1 VKSADKVTLVEAVN
15 CAILNATLCHSIN
28 LVSLSWDVS
37 VCCLL
42 WDRGYMRNFQCGSS
56 TSSFNSLAC
65 ESHITTSQ
73 SFEEVY
79 SYSSGLVD
87 FCTIVFCFGTERKRL
102 WNFELR
108 ENQGSTHSHYLSI
121 LFLRCWHNQFAYCAE
136 GSGSGAI
143 LVRAWEVKAVR
154 VLLWVVQR
162 AWMTTGLNNWNFHDS
177 GSDVDVIISDVLIM
191 RKSSDLPIL
200 AGGILYT
207 LSLPNFA
214 HNWLSLNQNLL
225 ENGRTISSAHSRRK
239 VLECSAGL
247 RCIPC
252 FTKLGFWCGIAGT
265 QSS

>member
-1 VKSADKVTLVEAVN
+1 VETYYIVEDFFHLWILAERLMATMAWDGDSEFNGAVEGASTFDLTGNVTLPSAGRVKSADKVTLVEAVN

-121 LFLRCWHNQFAYCAE
+121 LFLRC
-136 GSGSGAI
+136 
-143 LVRAWEVKAVR
+143 
-154 VLLWVVQR
+154 
-162 AWMTTGLNNWNFHDS
+162 
-177 GSDVDVIISDVLIM
+177 
-191 RKSSDLPIL
+191 
-200 AGGILYT
+200 
-207 LSLPNFA
+207 
-214 HNWLSLNQNLL
+214 
-225 ENGRTISSAHSRRK
+225 
-239 VLECSAGL
+239 
-247 RCIPC
+247 
-252 FTKLGFWCGIAGT
+252 
-265 QSS
+265 